1 LRQTYVRFVTG
12 DVNSES
18 QREAGVFQ
26 AAYRL
31 RDAGTLDDYD
41 AAHLTEHL
49 NWFNSHLEK
58 PNRFTAAKPPY
69 YRKKNRAISWF
80 KETAT
85 EHITRMWEIIRLLES
100 HGLSVRMIKTD
111 RPGYVTY
118 EDEHQIV
125 AEPFA
130 DSGV

>member
-1 LRQTYVRFVTG
+1 LRQIYVRFVTG

-26 AAYRL
+26 ASYRL
-31 RDAGTLDDYD
+31 RDAGALDDYD

-49 NWFNSHLEK
+49 NWFNSHLKK
-58 PNRFTAAKPPY
+58 PKRFTAAKPPY
-69 YRKKNRAISWF
+69 YRKKNKAISWF

-85 EHITRMWEIIRLLES
+85 EHIARIWEIVRLLES

-130 DSGV
+130 DSGA